1 MPAPC
6 RSLSA
11 CPRSASACS
20 RPEGVGASGAAQRD
34 RVSVPAPFGLCSCGM
49 RGRGP
54 TVPEVEGGP
63 VAPRDLSEGVER
75 DIKRLYRDSAPQLW
89 RAIYGF
95 AGGRRHLAEDAV
107 AEAFARA
114 IERAREIRDPLA
126 WIYRTA
132 FRIASRELQRERRGP
147 PALPDPPG
155 HRPGRRAGRPLG
167 AVDLVAEPTGRRAAP
182 RPGGVHRP

>member
-1 MPAPC
+1 M
-6 RSLSA
+6 
-11 CPRSASACS
+11 
-20 RPEGVGASGAAQRD
+20 
-34 RVSVPAPFGLCSCGM
+34 
-49 RGRGP
+49 
-54 TVPEVEGGP
+54 PEVEGGP

-75 DIKRLYRDSAPQLW
+75 DIERLYRDSAPQLW

-147 PALPDPPG
+147 PAVPDPIPRID
-155 HRPGRRAGRPLG
+155 RPTCRTSSRRCGPCLRTSGLPCSS
-167 AVDLVAEPTGRRAAP
+167 TIRRGSPPP
-182 RPGGVHRP
+182 RSGD